1 MTKNSEVCVISS
13 DILDTTGKRQVNNK
27 DDNPAT
33 FESAVTETGFGKYNL
48 LLILVCLPATW
59 AAVFETTTMS
69 YIFAPAHCDLDLSL
83 EDKGYL
89 NSITYAGMIT
99 SGPVWGFLFD
109 TLGRKKL
116 LILGFF
122 ADACFVVISAFSQS
136 IVPLMICKF
145 LGGLVVNGPFS
156 GMRSYLSE
164 FHSSKYRPKIQLTI
178 GTMTAIGTIVLPI
191 LAWGILTQ
199 SWEFSLFGGYLEMHS
214 WNIYLLLCSLPGII
228 GGIVFLF
235 LPESPKFL
243 MTIGK
248 NEMALQ
254 IFRKVYRINTGKS
267 EDMFPI
273 KELVDEI
280 TLNEGNK
287 YGGNVTANRTKF
299 QAVKEGWQQIKPLFH
314 YPYLPKLIL
323 VCVIQMFIIQS
334 VNTLRL
340 WLPQIFQAVNDYQ
353 QYHNGTST
361 SLCVMLEDLK
371 PRESVIDCS
380 VNRDS
385 SSVYINAIIVAS
397 VTSIGYTLTGTI
409 ITLVGKKK
417 ILVTL
422 GLLAGGVGFSLYLA
436 QDNITTTVLS
446 STYVALTSIC
456 SNNTYNI
463 PGYDSWMNWSYDR
476 EYAIPCTFTSWMWRP
491 LHFYLL
497 FNDCSTF
504 T

>member
-1 MTKNSEVCVISS
+1 MKQQLELFS
-13 DILDTTGKRQVNNK
+13 

-59 AAVFETTTMS
+59 ASVFETTTMS
-69 YIFAPAHCDLDLSL
+69 YIFAPAQCDLDLSL

-99 SGPVWGFLFD
+99 SGAVWGFLFD

-116 LILGFF
+116 LIIGFF

-145 LGGLVVNGPFS
+145 LGGFIINGPFS
-156 GMRSYLSE
+156 GMSSYLSE

-214 WNIYLLLCSLPGII
+214 
-228 GGIVFLF
+228 
-235 LPESPKFL
+235 PKFL
-243 MTIGK
+243 MTVGK
-248 NEMALQ
+248 NEKALQ

-267 EDMFPI
+267 EEMFPI

-299 QAVKEGWQQIKPLFH
+299 QAMKEGWQQIKPLFH

-323 VCVIQMFIIQS
+323 ACVIQMCIIQS

-353 QYHNGTST
+353 QYHNGTSS

-371 PRESVIDCS
+371 PRESVIDCT

-436 QDNITTTVLS
+436 QDNISTTVLS

-456 SNNTYNI
+456 SNVVISAVVDMFPTTLRTLTISLAMMFGRIGAMTGNMLFPVLLRAGCGSPFIFICCLMIGSSLLCLLLPNTDNK
-463 PGYDSWMNWSYDR
+463 D
-476 EYAIPCTFTSWMWRP
+476 
-491 LHFYLL
+491 LK
-497 FNDCSTF
+497 
-504 T
+504 